1 MSVYY
6 NYILKKLLR
15 YSMFVLVISL
25 LFNCTPSRFVKPLAK
40 NQNAIGANLGGPLI
54 HLGKVTTPVP
64 FTSLMF
70 GRGITN
76 KTTAFG
82 SLHLTSLLFGNI
94 QTDIGVCQQ
103 IYKNDSLKFG
113 LTITPAVNM
122 VYDTWQKK
130 FRAWPQLD
138 VNAYK
143 DILKQRAFI
152 YVGLTNWFELSR
164 VKAHNEPINNNIF
177 INPHVG
183 ITRTTKKWNYTIE
196 TKFLQMNKKN
206 TPNVVE
212 YVGIK
217 GNGAIAI
224 YLNLVRKF

>member
-1 MSVYY
+1 MSAYY
-6 NYILKKLLR
+6 HFILKKLLR
-15 YSMFVLVISL
+15 YCMVVLVTSI
-25 LFNCTPSRFVKPLAK
+25 LFNCAPSRFVKPLAK
-40 NQNAIGANLGGPLI
+40 NQNALAVNLGGPLI
-54 HLGKVTTPVP
+54 HFGNAVTPVP

-113 LTITPAVNM
+113 FTMTPAVNM
-122 VYDTWQKK
+122 VYGTWQKE

-138 VNAYK
+138 MNVYK

-152 YVGLTNWFELSR
+152 YLGLTNWFELSSK
-164 VKAHNEPINNNIF
+164 KAHNEPISNYIF
-177 INPHVG
+177 INPHIG
-183 ITRTTKKWNYTIE
+183 ITRITKKWSYTFE

-206 TPNVVE
+206 TPNVVD
-212 YVGIK
+212 YIGIK

-224 YLNLVRKF
+224 YLNFVRRF